1 MHDIEF
7 KGAPEWFADAVKT
20 LGDSVE
26 NARAAPGM
34 REELAT
40 ALGHLAL
47 TMTYYTRFDE
57 AWRAA
62 QDRRTDED
70 TVWEEDLPLPS
81 LSLMLGSIYA
91 LVVHAFGLLFVLLGV
106 AIPALGGT

>member
-1 MHDIEF
+1 LATI
-7 KGAPEWFADAVKT
+7 KCALSLPTGNFADAVKT

-26 NARAAPGM
+26 NASAAPGM

-62 QDRRTDED
+62 QECRQ
-70 TVWEEDLPLPS
+70 VAEEIGNRSHVAEVLVFPIPMCLLRD
-81 LSLMLGSIYA
+81 GDADAA
-91 LVVHAFGLLFVLLGV
+91 LHA
-106 AIPALGGT
+106 AE